1 MIMTDQDHDGSHIKG
16 LIINFIHCYWP
27 ALLKHHDFVREFVTP
42 IVKVSKAR
50 HSLSFFTL
58 KEYAD
63 WRLAQA
69 APNSWA
75 IKYYKGLGTSTSVEA
90 KQYFSNLPLH
100 ELTFTWSG
108 PERRAARTTPTLYL
122 ASPCLASPCVTPPHL
137 AAPCLASPHLTSP
150 RLISSHLISPHLT
163 SLHLISSHLIL
174 S

>member
-75 IKYYKGLGTSTSVEA
+75 VKYYKGLGTSTSVA
-90 KQYFSNLPLH
+90 PNLSPYL
-100 ELTFTWSG
+100 
-108 PERRAARTTPTLYL
+108 RT
-122 ASPCLASPCVTPPHL
+122 SPC
-137 AAPCLASPHLTSP
+137 
-150 RLISSHLISPHLT
+150 ISVEPEPEP
-163 SLHLISSHLIL
+163 
-174 S
+174 